1 MGNFKLLKVD
11 TIHCKKQNVDIAF
24 EGQFSSVSLSGNNFS
39 ENEVIKGMSL
49 ISLNH
54 IPRAVKIFKADVW
67 SIGDENIKEVKYRCE
82 PVIIINHIRQTCK
95 ILNDKNKKNNCN
107 EDANTTIS
115 EYSKSSYLTSDFEF
129 EDENSKLKKKKRR
142 IKVKTEETFFIYK
155 NEKIE
160 LRFEF
165 KNSPEY
171 LCEGSNVIINDNNFK
186 AFGIVTK
193 VFYSD
198 K

>member
-1 MGNFKLLKVD
+1 M
-11 TIHCKKQNVDIAF
+11 
-24 EGQFSSVSLSGNNFS
+24 
-39 ENEVIKGMSL
+39 
-49 ISLNH
+49 
-54 IPRAVKIFKADVW
+54 
-67 SIGDENIKEVKYRCE
+67 
-82 PVIIINHIRQTCK
+82 
-95 ILNDKNKKNNCN
+95 N

-115 EYSKSSYLTSDFEF
+115 EYSKSSFLTSDFEF

-193 VFYSD
+193 VFYSN